1 MPGYETVLLFLAS
14 LLIGATILGTV
25 RRGRFRLCRMFLL
38 FLVTVFV
45 TDVLPEFWPETFYNQ
60 DFWLVRESLHNVM
73 RFAAALELAYFAFR
87 SFPGA
92 RSTSRSLLLL
102 LLTTTLASV
111 LGASWGFASLPVW
124 EEIIGQIQL
133 PQLIGV
139 VWLLMGIAVLILW
152 YRLPVDRFHKA
163 ILLGWIPY
171 LLIFS
176 AGLKIAVLY
185 DWETSIPWVNY
196 VTTGAYFLLL
206 TYLARAAWA
215 PAGAHVRAPAP
226 LGVPASQVG

>member
-1 MPGYETVLLFLAS
+1 MPGYETVLLFLAL
-14 LLIGATILGTV
+14 LLIGATIVGV
-25 RRGRFRLCRMFLL
+25 VKRGRLRLCRMFLL

-45 TDVLPEFWPETFYNQ
+45 TDVLAEFWPDRFWNKDFY
-60 DFWLVRESLHNVM
+60 LVRETLHNVL
-73 RFAAALELAYFAFR
+73 RYAVALEIAYFAFR

-92 RSTSRSLLLL
+92 RSTARSLLLL

-111 LGASWGFASLPVW
+111 LGASWEFARLPDFA
-124 EEIIGQIQL
+124 EIIGQIQL

-139 VWLLMGIAVLILW
+139 VWLLMGISVLILW
-152 YRLPVDRFHKA
+152 YRLPVDRMHKA

-176 AGLKIAVLY
+176 AGLKLAAVY
-185 DWETSIPWVNY
+185 DWNTYIPWVNY

-206 TYLARAAWA
+206 TYWARAAWA

-226 LGVPASQVG
+226 LTVPASQAG